1 MKNLK
6 NENGYA
12 LVTVTI
18 FVMAITIV
26 TGSLFGFYAAH
37 VRVAKNDL
45 FKTQAFYL
53 AEAGIYK
60 TLWHLA
66 GNGGHDWQ
74 WRPVNENV
82 QAFDDKAATITVEE
96 RGGFLKI
103 TSTAMVSKK
112 SHVLKVLVGQKMPQL
127 FNHAIILG
135 GNDLPLVV
143 TGKNKIIGD
152 VMVGKSG
159 VKTGSIKGTS
169 FSGDKIVNGVIKKIS
184 PPVMPVFDSNL
195 LQSQIALFES
205 YLKVSAESD
214 SVVFG
219 AAPNKSI
226 IFAEGLIDATTLTD
240 SLLARE
246 LTIISPTRLLIKGS
260 FSFPNPVSIICGDS
274 VAVAGA
280 VIFKDAIIYGKNKIS
295 LTENTSGAIQA
306 ISGGDII
313 LTDNVQ
319 LQFPSL
325 IYSSG
330 RQTEKKITGE
340 IRLLDQAKLVG
351 TAVLNKPALPDGSNF
366 KNNMKAFIGSDAK
379 LVGLLYSTNRTE
391 IRGKVSGCVI
401 TNEFYLYES
410 PTTYINW
417 LKDAIFNRTAL
428 RGDFYLPLLF
438 NGETNFEILAWL

>member
-1 MKNLK
+1 MKVLK

-12 LVTVTI
+12 LVTVTV

-26 TGSLFGFYAAH
+26 TGSLFGYYSAH
-37 VRVAKNDL
+37 VRVAKNDI

-66 GNGGHDWQ
+66 GNGGHDWR

-103 TSTAMVSKK
+103 ISTATVSKK

-159 VKTGSIKGTS
+159 IKTGSIKGTR
-169 FSGDKIVNGVIKKIS
+169 FSGGRIVDGDIKKIS

-195 LQSQIALFES
+195 LQSQIALFED
-205 YLKVSAESD
+205 YLKVSTESD

-219 AAPNKSI
+219 AGPNQSI
-226 IFAEGLIDATTLTD
+226 VFTEGLIDETTLTD

-246 LTIISPTRLLIKGS
+246 LTIISPKGLLIKGS
-260 FSFPNPVSIICGDS
+260 FSFPNPVTIICGDS
-274 VAVAGA
+274 VVVSGTVA
-280 VIFKDAIIYGKNKIS
+280 FNDAIIYARNKIS
-295 LTENTSGAIQA
+295 LTGNTSGAIQA

-313 LTDNVQ
+313 LEDNVE
-319 LQFPSL
+319 LKFPSL
-325 IYSSG
+325 IYCSG
-330 RQTEKKITGE
+330 RQAENKITGE

-351 TAVLNKPALPDGSNF
+351 TAVLDKPTLPEGSNS

-379 LVGLLYSTNRTE
+379 LVGLLYSTNRAE

-417 LKDAIFNRTAL
+417 LKDATFNRTAL

-438 NGETNFEILAWL
+438 KDETNFEILAWL